1 MGQSASYAPSE
12 QISDYYD
19 VVMGDDDYTTS
30 VNIDELVKIA
40 DNGSDVSGSLISQID
55 WDEVEDLI
63 ADVHWLV
70 YIVWWQ
76 WKPVS

>member
-40 DNGSDVSGSLISQID
+40 DNVSDVSGSLISQID

-63 ADVHWLV
+63 ADVH
-70 YIVWWQ
+70 
-76 WKPVS
+76 